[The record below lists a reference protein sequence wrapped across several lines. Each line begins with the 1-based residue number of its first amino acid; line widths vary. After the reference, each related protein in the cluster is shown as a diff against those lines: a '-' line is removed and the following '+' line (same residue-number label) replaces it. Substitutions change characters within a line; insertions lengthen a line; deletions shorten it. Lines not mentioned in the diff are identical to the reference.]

1 MTKRNRNRG
10 NNLNNLHTSK
20 IEKQTESARNKNIKQ
35 SLFKIPYL
43 DKVWPNDKCDEN
55 PGFSN
60 ELLNKSRKFTIISIL

>member
-43 DKVWPNDKCDEN
+43 DKV
-55 PGFSN
+55 
-60 ELLNKSRKFTIISIL
+60 